1 RGHHHQHQYQALSP
15 LTSDNSPEASIP
27 RRNLPT
33 KHHETPCSKS
43 QACKSLPGLNSPEP
57 EQHSSPASR
66 RESASRAAAASEIE
80 EGKRRIENKS
90 PPDPTPPHHS
100 HPFLPGLS
108 AESGLWINSGYGDGV
123 IIGVLD
129 TEIWPQHPSFLDHGF
144 ADDVPSKWHGACEA
158 CNRKLIGARMFYK
171 GYESYR
177 GRRIDESL
185 GHGTHTA
192 STTGGSIVRNAS
204 LFHYADEEAR
214 EVATKAWI
222 AAYKICWLS
231 GCFNFDVLAAMD
243 QAIEDGVDVISLSVG
258 SSYASPSYADSIAIG
273 AFAVARRGIVVSC
286 SAGNSGPGVHTASK
300 IALWI
305 LTVGA
310 SVNHRL

>member
-1 RGHHHQHQYQALSP
+1 LHTTH
-15 LTSDNSPEASIP
+15 
-27 RRNLPT
+27 
-33 KHHETPCSKS
+33 TPS
-43 QACKSLPGLNSPEP
+43 
-57 EQHSSPASR
+57 
-66 RESASRAAAASEIE
+66 
-80 EGKRRIENKS
+80 
-90 PPDPTPPHHS
+90 
-100 HPFLPGLS
+100 FLGLS
-108 AESGLWINSGYGDGV
+108 AESGLCINSGYGDGV

-144 ADDVPSKWHGACEA
+144 SDDVPSKWCGACEA
-158 CNRKLIGARMFYK
+158 CNRKLIGARTFYK

-177 GRRIDESL
+177 GRSIDESL

-192 STTGGSIVRNAS
+192 STDGGSIVRNAS
-204 LFHYADEEAR
+204 LFHYADGEAR
-214 EVATKAWI
+214 GVATKAWI

-231 GCFNFDVLAAMD
+231 GCFNFDILAAMD

-273 AFAVARRGIVVSC
+273 AFAAARRGIVVSC
-286 SAGNSGPGVHTASK
+286 LAGNSGPGVHTASN
-300 IALWI
+300 IAPWI